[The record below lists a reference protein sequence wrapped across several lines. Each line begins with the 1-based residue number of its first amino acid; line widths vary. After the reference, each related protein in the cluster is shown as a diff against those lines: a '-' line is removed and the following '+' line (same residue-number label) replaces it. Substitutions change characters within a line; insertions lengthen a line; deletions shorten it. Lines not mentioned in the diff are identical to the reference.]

1 MSRIG
6 DLMPQAAARLGLE
19 DELRRARFLATFDA
33 IVAEL
38 APAAHGACR
47 ALRVEGETLVVEA
60 DAPIVGQELVIHGDD
75 ARRGVPTGTGRGAR
89 CVRCASRSRTAASAA
104 SLSEARFALIVSP
117 QLTDH
122 DAIIPAPTQQPGRGP
137 QWPTGSR

>member
-6 DLMPQAAARLGLE
+6 DHVPQAAARLGLA

-60 DAPIVGQELVIHGDD
+60 DAPIVGQELLLNADSLT
-75 ARRGVPTGTGRGAR
+75 AAF
-89 CVRCASRSRTAASAA
+89 RTAPAGAPV
-104 SLSEARFALIVSP
+104 R
-117 QLTDH
+117 QLRVTV
-122 DAIIPAPTQQPGRGP
+122 R
-137 QWPTGSR
+137 RR